1 MDSTGSEQGVLMF
14 HMFYILFIVYVEA
27 LQWAD
32 PPSRESHGVTNCH
45 CIRIKNETKPTSQYI
60 LQFYKQIKV

>member
-27 LQWAD
+27 LRWAD
-32 PPSRESHGVTNCH
+32 PPSSESHGVTNCVTVSELKMKLNQH
-45 CIRIKNETKPTSQYI
+45 HSIHYNFINR
-60 LQFYKQIKV
+60 